1 MTARFNAD
9 YNLISRCDKV
19 VPQAMYWN
27 VRWRIIGGA
36 IGCRSIRAPE
46 NSIAWLICVKPAAC
60 TIASRPI
67 PDGLCTPRYSHIPV
81 SRIALKPRQSD
92 SSDARG
98 RETQTELIAMDIEN
112 PGNPTISQNRRFLL
126 STYSINDFT
135 HVPVLYPFR
144 DITGTWVLK

>member
-1 MTARFNAD
+1 MV
-9 YNLISRCDKV
+9 SRIAYC
-19 VPQAMYWN
+19 N
-27 VRWRIIGGA
+27 VRWRIIGGE

-67 PDGLCTPRYSHIPV
+67 PDGLHTPRYSHIPV

-98 RETQTELIAMDIEN
+98 RETRAKLIAMDSEN
-112 PGNPTISQNRRFLL
+112 PENPTIFREIGVNR
-126 STYSINDFT
+126 YSIWSMCDARNVFYVALKQT
-135 HVPVLYPFR
+135 KREEKTVKYRLR
-144 DITGTWVLK
+144 DQTV